1 MPTFEGNPFSNYF
14 KRIYQTNQTSNTG
27 IDATT
32 RNMQT
37 GDGVNTSISLSD
49 DVLQVQPQTDD
60 TTGTMLVKNQG
71 GDNIL
76 AVDST
81 NKKVLVNEG
90 QVAANTQYAVFGV
103 NYIDFSNAASGTH
116 MAIPFA
122 MGGGSTTNDVP
133 FGTGTD
139 PATSFTTANT
149 NMQLA
154 AQLNPMIWML
164 QDNITISAVTC
175 LVGADD
181 ATGDTHRI
189 HLMSYDFTSG
199 STSCLTNGA
208 VLAASG
214 SDTVNAGNEQ
224 IYKED
229 LTIASADVN
238 SGKAILAMFR
248 SDSINSDFSITV
260 NVKYFI
266 R

>member
-1 MPTFEGNPFSNYF
+1 MPTFESNAFANFY
-14 KRIYQTNQTSNTG
+14 KRIFQIGQTSNTG
-27 IDATT
+27 VDATT
-32 RNMQT
+32 RNVQT
-37 GDGVNTSISLSD
+37 GDGVATSMNVSD
-49 DVLQVQPQTDD
+49 DVFGVQPQNDD

-76 AVDST
+76 TVDTT

-90 QVAANTQYAVFGV
+90 QVAANTQYATFGV
-103 NYIDFSNAASGTH
+103 NYIDFSNSVADYH

-122 MGGGSTTNDVP
+122 MGGGSTTNDVG
-133 FGTGTD
+133 FGNGTD

-149 NMQLA
+149 NGQLA
-154 AQLNPMIWML
+154 AQLNPMIWIL
-164 QDNITISAVTC
+164 QDNITISSVTC

-229 LTIASADVN
+229 LTIASANVN

-248 SDSINSDFSITV
+248 SDSINSDFSITI